1 MRARQAKKN
10 RRRAARLRYRALLA
24 YIASQRPEGWQ
35 AASRRGLIWKLEQ
48 LAFLA
53 DLEAFRWLGRSLTG
67 GRWAKTAHGVR
78 WREPE

>member
-1 MRARQAKKN
+1 VRARQAKKN

-24 YIASQRPEGWQ
+24 YITRQRPEGWQ
-35 AASRRGLIWKLEQ
+35 AASRRELVWRLEQ
-48 LAFLA
+48 LAYLV

-67 GRWAKTAHGVR
+67 GRWVKTAHGVR